1 MVTGNGAGGYGY
13 GSGAWRC
20 VDRIR
25 YGAGGKGIWWAER
38 GCVERGWSIYEYR
51 DLYDI
56 EQGVRIRGFPHVEG
70 NFALHVFIPVRIPST
85 ARKLLASYV
94 KKVASAV
101 SGLYVVDVDF
111 ALNELCKDDQK
122 LEQMLLGREF
132 HISLGRTVPI
142 QAHQINSIVAMLQQK
157 FQSQR
162 RYQIDFNKWDVFVND
177 DQTRSFISLEVTGE
191 GLAEISRQIRVVDEI
206 YRLHGLPEFYKNP
219 RPHISLVWAPGHIS
233 VGLKKVVAELDRVPN
248 RPIYENEPEA
258 LLVDLAH
265 AIRCYQGG
273 LGSLILLERRL
284 RMRLLPRGIDESYQ
298 N

>member
-1 MVTGNGAGGYGY
+1 
-13 GSGAWRC
+13 
-20 VDRIR
+20 DDE
-25 YGAGGKGIWWAER
+25 AEP
-38 GCVERGWSIYEYR
+38 EPSPPPINAINNLPQISSPKKPDPLPPPPLDLLKPSNSR

-248 RPIYENEPEA
+248 RPSTSRKNLFSCRFSAVECRIGKKLYS
-258 LLVDLAH
+258 
-265 AIRCYQGG
+265 ICK
-273 LGSLILLERRL
+273 L
-284 RMRLLPRGIDESYQ
+284 RDQ
-298 N
+298 